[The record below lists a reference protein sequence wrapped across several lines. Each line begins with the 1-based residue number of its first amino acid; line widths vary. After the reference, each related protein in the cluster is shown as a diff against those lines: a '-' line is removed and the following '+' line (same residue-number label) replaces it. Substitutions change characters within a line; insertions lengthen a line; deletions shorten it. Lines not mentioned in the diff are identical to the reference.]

1 MVKFLRTLFLICN
14 KSLQLDI
21 FEKSTNYKH
30 LLIKVFLKKNE
41 KNIKEY
47 KMKAEVR
54 AERKALPLG
63 RWNLI
68 FKIITI
74 NSIKITFRLQL

>member
-21 FEKSTNYKH
+21 FEKSTNCKH

-54 AERKALPLG
+54 AERKAQPLG
-63 RWNLI
+63 LWNLI